1 MIINIKNGGKEGGYA
16 AGKDKKR
23 NWGIFCWMW
32 IFPWMEAYLLFWELP
47 DAEKV

>member
-16 AGKDKKR
+16 AGKDKKETGELSAGCGFFHG
-23 NWGIFCWMW
+23 WSIF
-32 IFPWMEAYLLFWELP
+32 AFWELP